1 MFGGAGADKFVF
13 GNTFGTD
20 KIIGSDRS
28 DVVAFSNVF
37 NSAEYTVAKSGND
50 LVISYQQSGL
60 STVSSVTVA
69 DWYATG
75 EHVNTFSF
83 NNVNYTV
90 DSNNKF
96 VKK

>member
-1 MFGGAGADKFVF
+1 M
-13 GNTFGTD
+13 
-20 KIIGSDRS
+20 
-28 DVVAFSNVF
+28 
-37 NSAEYTVAKSGND
+37 AKSGND

-75 EHVNTFSF
+75 EHVNIFSF